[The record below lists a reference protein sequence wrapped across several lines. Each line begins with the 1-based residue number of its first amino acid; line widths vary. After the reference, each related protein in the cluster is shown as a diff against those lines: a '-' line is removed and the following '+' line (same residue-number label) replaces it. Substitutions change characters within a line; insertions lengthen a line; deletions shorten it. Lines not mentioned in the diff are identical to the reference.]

1 MPELVI
7 KSAIQNGDLPEP
19 KTTDDISSPL
29 DHQLRKLEE
38 VLNKHYVENVMAKHG
53 DIMKVFPN
61 GVPKKYKE

>member
-29 DHQLRKLEE
+29 DHQLTKLEE
-38 VLNKHYVENVMAKHG
+38 VLNQHYIEKVMNKHG
-53 DIMKVFPN
+53 DIMKVFP
-61 GVPKKYKE
+61 KK